1 MPGQSSPSRSLNQP
15 APAQSPMGQRPGLFG
30 GLMGGIAG
38 FALGGLLGSM
48 LFGGMGGLGHGG
60 FGGFGLLEIL
70 LVGGG
75 LFLLW
80 RYFMRRRAEQPQ
92 AYAMAGGPSHGG
104 SAYDLGSGASRYA
117 ASAPAAGGTMTAEP
131 VVNADLDRGLAHIRG
146 MDPGFDPYAFADWA
160 RQQFSAVQGALTK
173 RDIAGIRDRLAPEM
187 YGVLLT
193 QCDELRAAGRTN
205 RVEGTAIER
214 AEVSEAWQE
223 TGRDFV
229 TVYFAGTLLDYTV
242 DDRTGQVVDG
252 SRTDPQK
259 FEEFWTFTRPVGAG
273 AWKLSAIQTG

>member
-1 MPGQSSPSRSLNQP
+1 
-15 APAQSPMGQRPGLFG
+15 MGQRPGMFG

-60 FGGFGLLEIL
+60 FGGFGLLELL

-75 LFLLW
+75 LFLLY
-80 RYFMRRRAEQPQ
+80 RYFTRRRAEQQP
-92 AYAMAGGPSHGG
+92 AYAMAGGPSQGG
-104 SAYDLGSGASRYA
+104 SAYDIGAGASRYA
-117 ASAPAAGGTMTAEP
+117 ASGPAVGVATAEP
-131 VVNADLDRGLAHIRG
+131 VGNPDLDRGLGHIRG
-146 MDPGFDPYAFADWA
+146 MDPAFDPYAFSDWA
-160 RQQFSAVQGALTK
+160 RQQFAAVQGALTK
-173 RDIAGIRDRLAPEM
+173 RDVAGIRDRLAPEM

-223 TGRDFV
+223 SGRDFV
-229 TVYFAGTLLDYTV
+229 TVYFTGTLLDYTV
-242 DDRTGQVVDG
+242 DDRTAQVVDG
-252 SRTDPQK
+252 SRTEPQK